1 LIRLALLGSVATLAA
16 IAPPASA
23 GIWTEIPSGTT
34 QNITA
39 IEYQSA
45 TRLWFT
51 TAGGAIFTRKPD
63 GSFKQTRPPGGVPLN
78 DIEFQAGGQ
87 IGLAA
92 GNGGLLLRSIDGGA
106 SWSPV
111 PLPMASDV
119 SCKGPAPI
127 GDINAV
133 RFAGNQ
139 RAWLFGSGQAILR
152 SQPGDPMLVGHEWG
166 DANRDTK
173 GTASAADDTC
183 RIKAYNDE
191 GFADAFF
198 VPSNPSV
205 GSIVEGDYSKVF
217 FTSNNLQSAGQEK
230 AGEAGNAGTPGR
242 VLAGDPENPNRMWSV
257 NAQPYGRSTTAYT
270 FDGWQTS
277 AMFAIANPNAREFPQ
292 MGPADVDFA
301 GGTVLAAGDA
311 GLILRSIGGV
321 TFFYDSAD
329 GELATQRWNA
339 VGLAS
344 GADGAVGG
352 DGGRLALT
360 TAANALPVLEP
371 VATPVPTPA
380 ATPVATPTPTVTPQ
394 PKPKDT
400 RALPVLKGST
410 GTARIVGGKVRI
422 VVRGKLKAASGCSGS
437 VVLTV
442 KKGKTLLTARTARV
456 GTKCTFNKTI
466 SLSRKKV
473 GAAKKLAVTVRFGG
487 NTVLKPTSQNVT
499 VRVKR

>member
-1 LIRLALLGSVATLAA
+1 LIRLALLGAVTALAA
-16 IAPPASA
+16 VAPPASA

-45 TRLWFT
+45 TRVWFT
-51 TAGGAIFTRKPD
+51 TAGGAIFTRQGD

-78 DIEFQAGGQ
+78 DVEFQAGGQ

-92 GNGGLLLRSIDGGA
+92 GDGGLLLRSIDGGA
-106 SWSPV
+106 SWSKV
-111 PLPMASDV
+111 GLPDASD
-119 SCKGPAPI
+119 CKSKKPI

-152 SQPGDPMLVGHEWG
+152 SQPGDPMLVGNEWG
-166 DANRDTK
+166 DANRDPQTLK
-173 GTASAADDTC
+173 C
-183 RIKAYNDE
+183 RITAYNDS

-198 VPSNPSV
+198 VPSNPYV
-205 GSIVEGDYSKVF
+205 GYFVEGDYSKVF

-230 AGEAGNAGTPGR
+230 AGAAGNAGTPGR

-277 AMFAIANPNAREFPQ
+277 AMFAIGNPGAREFPQ
-292 MGPADVDFA
+292 TGPADVDYA

-311 GLILRSIGGV
+311 GLILHSTDGAS
-321 TFFYDSAD
+321 FFHDPAE

-344 GADGAVGG
+344 GGDGAVGG

-360 TAANALPVLEP
+360 TAANVL
-371 VATPVPTPA
+371 PA
-380 ATPVATPTPTVTPQ
+380 APEPQPTVTPTPTPTVTPQ
-394 PKPKDT
+394 PKPVDT
-400 RALPVLKGST
+400 RPLPTLKGST
-410 GTARIVGGKVRI
+410 GTAKVVGGKVRV
-422 VVRGKLKAASGCSGS
+422 VVRGKLKASSGCSGS

-456 GTKCTFNKTI
+456 GKKCTFNKTI

-473 GAAKKLAVTVRFGG
+473 GTAKKLVITVRFGG